1 MYLFWRMRN
10 LLFII
15 GLFLLLGCTKGHKYE
30 DLFEITVSS
39 WKDGLND
46 RNGADYV
53 KLWVN
58 DTLLFSDTFHV
69 RYNYCI
75 RETRS
80 YFRME
85 TATLHKMNRD
95 SVKLRIRFI
104 TLDSVLFGSRHAVD
118 TTFWYRI
125 DNIPYLNIDFY
136 RQLIFI
142 LVNRKNRTVRQS
154 FFQTDMGEM
163 NIFNN
168 TRIQRTGK

>member
-1 MYLFWRMRN
+1 MRN
-10 LLFII
+10 VLFII
-15 GLFLLLGCTKGHKYE
+15 GLFLLLGCTKGHKHE

-39 WKDGLND
+39 WKDKLND

-58 DTLLFSDTFHV
+58 DTLLFIDTFHV
-69 RYNYCI
+69 RYNYSI

-95 SVKLRIRFI
+95 SIKLRIRFI

-118 TTFWYRI
+118 TIFRYRI
-125 DNIPYLNIDFY
+125 DNIPYMNIDFY
-136 RQLIFI
+136 RQLNYFRIMDPI
-142 LVNRKNRTVRQS
+142 RTPGAYV
-154 FFQTDMGEM
+154 FD
-163 NIFNN
+163 
-168 TRIQRTGK
+168 